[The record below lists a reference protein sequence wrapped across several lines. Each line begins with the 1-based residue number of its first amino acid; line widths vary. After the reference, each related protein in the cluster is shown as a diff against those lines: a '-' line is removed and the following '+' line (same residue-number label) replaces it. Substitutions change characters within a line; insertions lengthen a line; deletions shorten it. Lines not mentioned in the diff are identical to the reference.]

1 LKVAYN
7 YYNKRETRS
16 LIMPVT
22 SVHQLTIAAL
32 SVLCVDHYPQQGLV
46 RPGGNTLNFAVN
58 ARRFGAGKVSVAGF
72 IGNDPEAEIVL
83 RCLKD
88 EEIDSSNVFQLKGK
102 TASNQIFN
110 TPDGERY
117 STPGSW
123 NNGVKDSG
131 IFSEKTWNF
140 LLSHTII
147 ALPYTDKNIEEI
159 LQRRTKNNM
168 LIIDFL
174 HFDNPEIV
182 QKYLPFFDVLFVSP
196 APGKVNALRKLVS
209 KSDSLLVTM
218 LGANG
223 SKAFKSGKEFIQP
236 AFNIHNVVD
245 TTGCGDAYQAGFIC
259 SYALDGDIQKAMLTG
274 TITATNVLTHYGG
287 V

>member
-1 LKVAYN
+1 M
-7 YYNKRETRS
+7 S
-16 LIMPVT
+16 IT

-72 IGNDPEAEIVL
+72 IGNDQEAEMVL
-83 RCLKD
+83 QCLKE
-88 EEIDSSNVFQLKGK
+88 EEIDISNVFQLKGK
-102 TASNQIFN
+102 TASNRIFN
-110 TPDGERY
+110 TSDGERY

-131 IFSEKTWNF
+131 TFSEETWNF
-140 LLSHTII
+140 ILSHMII
-147 ALPYTDKNIEEI
+147 ALPYTDKNIEEV
-159 LQRRTKNNM
+159 LRRRSKNNI

-174 HFDNPEIV
+174 HFDDPEIV
-182 QKYLPFFDVLFVSP
+182 QQYLPFFDIIFVSP
-196 APGKVNALRKLVS
+196 APEQVNALKKLVS
-209 KSDSLLVTM
+209 KSDTLMITM

-236 AFNIHNVVD
+236 AFNVHNVID

-274 TITATNVLTHYGG
+274 TKTATNVLTHYGG